1 MKLQTKL
8 SILALTSAL
17 SSISLFSG
25 GAFTKISNDVEPFIP
40 ALVEYKYTID
50 LAFLATKPKVSSS
63 WSLVPM
69 KNPAK
74 VDHSPGISIA
84 VKKADATKN
93 KYQFETELLYIDMCS
108 SYYIGGFENLNYYI
122 KYGEYDYYVGAGLG
136 LGHFT
141 TDLTNDKQ
149 TGLNAQLNA
158 KMVRSVNENLDLVVG
173 AKYIYTNL
181 ETQEGSTN
189 IHKVSLDSFVGLK
202 IGIEYKF

>member
-8 SILALTSAL
+8 SILALTGAL
-17 SSISLFSG
+17 NSTSLFSG
-25 GAFTKISNDVEPFIP
+25 GAFTKTSNDVEPFVP
-40 ALVEYKYTID
+40 AVTEYIID
-50 LAFLATKPKVSSS
+50 VAFLATKPHVSSS

-74 VDHSPGISIA
+74 VDHSPGVSIA
-84 VKKADATKN
+84 VKKADTQKN

-122 KYGEYDYYVGAGLG
+122 KHGEYDYSFGVGLG

-189 IHKVSLDSFVGLK
+189 IHKVSLDSFVGFK
-202 IGIEYKF
+202 IGVEYKF